1 VLPVRRGLTAQEDA
15 LISVEN
21 LVKLFPVKKGM
32 ADSLLR
38 RRGSYVHAVDGVS
51 LSVMPHETL
60 AVVGE
65 SGSGKTTLG
74 LLMLRLLDPTSGT
87 IRFEG
92 EEITEGSEGLRKARK
107 KMQIVFQ
114 DPSSSLDPRMTV
126 ESSVAEALTAADAE
140 AKVKKKELVA
150 EALKA
155 VGLSEKA
162 MSHLPQQ
169 FSGGQR
175 QRIAVA
181 RAIIGKPKFIVLDE
195 PTSSLDASV
204 QSQILLLLLKLQ
216 REYNLSYL
224 LITHNISVA
233 NYLAD
238 RVAVMY
244 LGQVVE
250 IASTQT
256 LMSHPM
262 HPYTQL
268 LISSILEPTTSTE
281 LKDVQIRGEIPSPID
296 PPGGCRFYGRCP
308 YAKDRCLAEEPAFR
322 EVEPNHFAKCHFA
335 EEITAGRAN

>member
-1 VLPVRRGLTAQEDA
+1 MTMKEGA
-15 LISVEN
+15 LVDVEN
-21 LVKLFPVKKGM
+21 LVKLFPVKKGL
-32 ADSLLR
+32 ADSLLS
-38 RRGSYVHAVDGVS
+38 RRGSFVHAVDGVS

-74 LLMLRLLDPTSGT
+74 LLTMRLLDATSGT

-92 EEITEGSEGLRKARK
+92 DEITEGSEGLKKARK
-107 KMQIVFQ
+107 EMQIVFQ

-126 ESSVAEALTAADAE
+126 ESSVAEALTSADVE
-140 AKVKKKELVA
+140 MKGKKKELVA

-162 MSHLPQQ
+162 MHHLPQQ

-175 QRIAVA
+175 QRIAMA
-181 RAIIGKPKFIVLDE
+181 RAIIAKPKFIVLDE

-204 QSQILLLLLKLQ
+204 QSQILLLLQKLQ
-216 REYNLSYL
+216 REYNLSYM

-250 IASTQT
+250 VANTET
-256 LMSHPM
+256 LMRDPM
-262 HPYTQL
+262 HPYTQM
-268 LISSILEPTTSTE
+268 LISSILEPTVSTR
-281 LKDVQIRGEIPSPID
+281 LKEVQIRGEIPSPID

-322 EVEPNHFAKCHFA
+322 EVESNHFVKCHFA
-335 EEITAGRAN
+335 EEISSGRAN